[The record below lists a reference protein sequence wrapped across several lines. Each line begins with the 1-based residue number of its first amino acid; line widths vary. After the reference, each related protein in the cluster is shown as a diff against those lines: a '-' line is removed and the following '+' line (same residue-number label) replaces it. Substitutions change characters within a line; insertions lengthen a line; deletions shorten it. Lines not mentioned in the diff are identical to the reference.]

1 MADPCCQSLAA
12 AQAGFPCGQAGLREE
27 AAITSFTEAAKA
39 GVSLQGKFGMAE
51 LRADVLVLGAGM
63 VGVSAALHLQQ
74 RGRDVILI
82 DRHERAGE
90 ETSYGNAG
98 LIECAS
104 VFPYMFPR
112 DLTQIFQYAINRSP
126 QVRYQFSDLPAFLPW
141 LARYF
146 LASSKKRALH
156 SAMAELPL
164 IRRSLIEHQALIAE
178 ANVPELLRRTGWLK
192 LFRSDATLASAVR
205 EFERARQYGV
215 EGEVLDG
222 KAIALREPHLSG
234 EFAGAVYLP
243 APGFVPDPGALAK
256 AYAALFQRKGGRF
269 LIGDARTLEQRA
281 GGWRLNG
288 PEGAVAAREVVVA
301 LGPWSDLVFGPL
313 GYSIPLG
320 VKRGYHLHLAPRGN
334 AVLHHPVLDSDLGY
348 LLAPMNRGIRLTT
361 GVEFAR
367 RDAPPT
373 LVQLQRALPRA
384 HALFPLGEAVDAKPW
399 MGARPCLPDMLPV
412 IGRAPRHAGL
422 WFDFGHQHHG
432 LTLGPATG
440 RLLAEMMTGETPF
453 ADPSPFAV
461 ERFG

>member
-1 MADPCCQSLAA
+1 
-12 AQAGFPCGQAGLREE
+12 
-27 AAITSFTEAAKA
+27 
-39 GVSLQGKFGMAE
+39 MAE
-51 LRADVLVLGAGM
+51 LKADVLVLGAGM

-74 RGRDVILI
+74 RGRDVILV
-82 DRHERAGE
+82 DRHAAAGE
-90 ETSYGNAG
+90 ETSFGNAG

-112 DLTQIFQYAINRSP
+112 DFGQILQYAMNRAP
-126 QVRYQFSDLPAFLPW
+126 QVRYQISDLPAFLPW

-146 LASSKKRALH
+146 IASSPDRALH

-164 IRRSLIEHQALIAE
+164 IRRSLAEHEALIAE
-178 ANVPELLRRTGWLK
+178 AGVPELLQRNGWIK
-192 LFRSDATLASAVR
+192 LFRSDATLANAVA
-205 EFERARQYGV
+205 ELERARQYGV
-215 EGEVLDG
+215 AGEVLDA
-222 KAIALREPHLSG
+222 KAIAAREPNLTG
-234 EFAGAVYLP
+234 EFAGAVYFP
-243 APGFVPDPGALAK
+243 APGFVPDPGGLAK
-256 AYAALFQRKGGRF
+256 AYATLFKRKGGRF
-269 LIGDARTLEQRA
+269 VVGDARTLQQDA
-281 GGWRLNG
+281 GGWRLAG
-288 PEGAVAAREVVVA
+288 PEGALVAREAVVA
-301 LGPWSDLVFGPL
+301 LGPWSDLVFRPL

-320 VKRGYHLHLAPRGN
+320 IKRGYHLHLEPRGN

-373 LVQLQRALPRA
+373 PVQLRRALPRA
-384 HALFPLGEAVDAKPW
+384 HGLFPLGEPVDAKPW
-399 MGARPCLPDMLPV
+399 IGARPCLPDMLPV

-440 RLLAEMMTGETPF
+440 RLLAELMTGQTPF
-453 ADPSPFAV
+453 ADPGPFAA

>member
-1 MADPCCQSLAA
+1 
-12 AQAGFPCGQAGLREE
+12 
-27 AAITSFTEAAKA
+27 
-39 GVSLQGKFGMAE
+39 MAE
-51 LRADVLVLGAGM
+51 FKADVLVLGAGM
-63 VGVSAALHLQQ
+63 VGVGAALHLQK
-74 RGRDVILI
+74 RGRDVILV
-82 DRHERAGE
+82 DRHQLAGE
-90 ETSYGNAG
+90 ETSFGNAG

-112 DLTQIFQYAINRSP
+112 DFGQILQYALNRSP
-126 QVRYQFSDLPAFLPW
+126 QVRYQLSDLPAFLPW

-146 LASSKKRALH
+146 LASSPERALH

-164 IRRSLIEHQALIAE
+164 IQRSLIEHEALIAE
-178 ANVPELLRRTGWLK
+178 AEVPELLRRTGWIK
-192 LFRSDATLASAVR
+192 LFRSEATLANAVR
-205 EFERARQYGV
+205 ELERAKHYGV
-215 EGEVLDG
+215 AGEVLDRN
-222 KAIALREPHLSG
+222 AIAVREPNLTG
-234 EFAGAVYLP
+234 DFAGAVHWP
-243 APGFVPDPGALAK
+243 APGFVPDPGGLAK
-256 AYAALFQRKGGRF
+256 AYAALFKRKGGRF
-269 LIGDARTLEQRA
+269 VVGEARTLEQVG
-281 GGWRLNG
+281 GGWRIGG
-288 PEGAVAAREVVVA
+288 PDGAVVAREAVVA
-301 LGPWSDLVFGPL
+301 LGPWSDLVFRPL

-320 VKRGYHLHLAPRGN
+320 VKRGYHVHLAPRGN

-373 LVQLQRALPRA
+373 PIQLQQALPQA
-384 HALFPLGEAVDAKPW
+384 HALFPLGDPVDAKPW

-412 IGRAPRHAGL
+412 IGKAPRHAGL

-453 ADPSPFAV
+453 ADPTPFAV

>member
-1 MADPCCQSLAA
+1 
-12 AQAGFPCGQAGLREE
+12 
-27 AAITSFTEAAKA
+27 
-39 GVSLQGKFGMAE
+39 MAE
-51 LRADVLVLGAGM
+51 LKAEVLVLGAGM

-74 RGRDVILI
+74 RGRDVVLV
-82 DRHERAGE
+82 DRHELAGE
-90 ETSYGNAG
+90 GTSFGNAG

-112 DLTQIFQYAINRSP
+112 DPAQLVQYALNRSP
-126 QVRYQFSDLPAFLPW
+126 QAHYRVSDLPYFLPW
-141 LARYF
+141 LVRYF
-146 LASSKKRALH
+146 LASSPDRALH
-156 SAMAELPL
+156 SAIAEWPL
-164 IRRSLIEHQALIAE
+164 IQRSLVEHEALIAE
-178 ANVPELLRRTGWLK
+178 AGVPELLRRTGWLK
-192 LFRSDATLASAVR
+192 LFRSERSLAVALKDA
-205 EFERARQYGV
+205 ERARQYGV
-215 EGEVLDG
+215 PGEALG
-222 KAIALREPHLSG
+222 PAAIAAREPDLTG

-243 APGFVPDPGALAK
+243 TPGFVPDPGALAK

-269 LIGDARTLEQRA
+269 LVSDARTLEQRG
-281 GGWRLNG
+281 GGWRVR
-288 PEGAVAAREVVVA
+288 GAAAREVVVA
-301 LGPWSDLVFGPL
+301 LGPWSDLVFRPL

-334 AVLHHPVLDSDLGY
+334 AVLNHPVLDSDLGFV
-348 LLAPMNRGIRLTT
+348 LAPMNRGIRLTT

-373 LVQLQRALPRA
+373 PVQVERALPRA
-384 HALFPLGEAVDAKPW
+384 RALFPLGEAIDARPW

-440 RLLAEMMTGETPF
+440 RLLAEMMTGQAPF
-453 ADPSPFAV
+453 ADPRPFTV